1 MRCNVTVPA
10 TADGALSVT
19 ITSWIRKVGER
30 VQKGQDLVE
39 ATTEK
44 IALYVP
50 APVDGVVAEILVP
63 EGAKAKV
70 GDVIGVVEGD
80 GDEAGG

>member
-1 MRCNVTVPA
+1 VRYNVTVPP
-10 TADGALSVT
+10 TADGALAVT
-19 ITSWIRKVGER
+19 ITSWIRKLGEQ

-44 IALYVP
+44 IALYIP
-50 APVDGVVAEILVP
+50 APVDGVVAEILVA
-63 EGAKAKV
+63 EGAQARV
-70 GDVIGVVEGD
+70 GDVIGMVEGA